1 MMNKRFN
8 LVLGAVVASV
18 LYACVPAKKL
28 SDSQAESAALRA
40 QLDRNEEVGK
50 KEINDLRTDLE
61 NMRKEKYDLES
72 DTIRLSSELARMRG
86 ENARLKGISE
96 EIEAQFKNALSG
108 ADVERGK
115 ILKTLESYK
124 LALQKKEDS
133 LAVLSRSMMERE
145 KDLRKLNDA
154 LAQRE
159 ERMKELE
166 DLIRQKDAAID
177 KIKSSLDNLLN
188 EFKDKGLSIE
198 QKEGRIYVRLAA
210 SLLFPS
216 GSTEIEEAGKYAVIQ
231 VAKALQNE
239 KDINILVEGHTD
251 SSPLK
256 SPNIPRNNWELS
268 VLRATS
274 VAQLML
280 EKSKILP
287 SILTAAGRADNVV
300 IDPNNKA
307 RNRRIEIIIIPNLDK
322 VFDAL
327 IN

>member
-1 MMNKRFN
+1 MNKRFN

-40 QLDRNEEVGK
+40 QLDRNEEMGK

-166 DLIRQKDAAID
+166 DLIRKKDAAID
-177 KIKSSLDNLLN
+177 KIKSSLDKLLN

-198 QKEGRIYVRLAA
+198 QKDGRIYVRLAA

-216 GSTEIEEAGKYAVIQ
+216 GSTEIEEEGKNAVVQ
-231 VAKALQNE
+231 VARALQNE

-251 SSPLK
+251 NSPLK

-287 SILTAAGRADNVV
+287 SIITAAGRADNVM

-307 RNRRIEIIIIPNLDK
+307 KNRRIEIIIIPNLDK
-322 VFDAL
+322 VFDAI